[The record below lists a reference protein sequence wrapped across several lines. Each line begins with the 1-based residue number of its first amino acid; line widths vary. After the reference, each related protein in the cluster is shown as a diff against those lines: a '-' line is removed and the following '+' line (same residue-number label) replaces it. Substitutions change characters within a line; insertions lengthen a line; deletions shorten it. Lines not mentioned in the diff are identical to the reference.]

1 MTIHKELSAAR
12 WFELSLFD
20 QMANVGMDVDRAIR
34 RRQKGDLD
42 GSKHAFD
49 RALELIN
56 LTFLDPKHRN
66 HRLKEIGRVREAL
79 IDYFVY
85 DNEYGSSDELWQ
97 NYFYAFNY
105 AAALRQGR

>member
-1 MTIHKELSAAR
+1 MIIHKEMAAGR
-12 WFELSLFD
+12 WFEMPLCE

-34 RRQKGDLD
+34 WRNKGELELSQK
-42 GSKHAFD
+42 AFY

-56 LTFLDPKHRN
+56 LTFLDFKHPP
-66 HRLKEIGRVREAL
+66 HRRKEIGRVKEAL
-79 IDYFVY
+79 VDYFMY

-105 AAALRQGR
+105 HAALKRGR